1 MRCPF
6 CRSGHSRVL
15 DSREADGATIRRRRA
30 CSECG
35 RRFTTIEEAVLVL
48 LERSG
53 VRETFSR
60 AKVEAGVR
68 KACQGRPADD
78 DALAEAVEE
87 TIRARGIAEVSSHD
101 ADLAALGP
109 LRELDEVA
117 YLRYASVYKNF
128 ESLADFKRELAAL
141 ASEPEARER
150 TAAVWSPA
158 DAKPVRL
165 KTVMQLRS
173 QRPESGSSSH
183 HGKRGQGDERDAA
196 SIR

>member
-68 KACQGRPADD
+68 KACQGRPAHD
-78 DALAEAVEE
+78 DAPAEAVEE

-101 ADLAALGP
+101 AGLAALGP

-173 QRPESGSSSH
+173 QRPDSGSSSH
-183 HGKRGQGDERDAA
+183 HGKRTGDERDAA